1 MILEAS
7 DEIEQMDQ
15 FLEEMTF
22 NAESVVWGVK
32 NQSRA
37 PINKL
42 FSEIKTNWKC
52 YLIKGAI
59 YFLTEMVLKA
69 GDVELAVLGT

>member
-15 FLEEMTF
+15 FLEEMAF
-22 NAESVVWGVK
+22 NAESIVK

-37 PINKL
+37 SINNFLKL
-42 FSEIKTNWKC
+42 K
-52 YLIKGAI
+52 LIESVI
-59 YFLTEMVLKA
+59 
-69 GDVELAVLGT
+69 